1 MLEVFGITFPV
12 FAAMAVGWGVTKAG
26 LFSAAD
32 MRVLGRYVLN
42 IGLPALLFGAVAR
55 RELGELILPGYFAA
69 YLLGSYATMVLAFVF
84 FTATGTGPARRAIGV
99 LGVAASNSAY
109 IGFPMLLL
117 TLPEIAPAALSMNV
131 IIDNF
136 FLLPAGLILL
146 ELSRPREGRSLPA
159 LVGGIAWQVL
169 TRPFVLAL
177 FAGLAV
183 SLSGLPTPDALFRL
197 VDLFAA
203 SASALALAVV
213 GGTLAGLPARGDM
226 LLAAQVA
233 GGKLLL
239 HPAVTALAALVLG
252 AAGMAAL
259 TADFYAALILSA
271 SVPMVGIY
279 TILAQPYGHEGIAAR
294 AMLIATVGAF
304 FTVSVLL
311 ALLT

>member
-1 MLEVFGITFPV
+1 MFDVLGITFPV

-26 LFSAAD
+26 MFSAAD

-55 RELGELILPGYFAA
+55 RELGELILPGYFVAFLAGSLGTMALA
-69 YLLGSYATMVLAFVF
+69 YAF
-84 FTATGTGPARRAIGV
+84 FTVTGTGPARRAIGV

-109 IGFPMLLL
+109 IGYPMLLL

-136 FLLPAGLILL
+136 VLLPLGLVLL
-146 ELSRPREGRSLPA
+146 ELARPREGRSVPA
-159 LVGGIAWQVL
+159 LVRGIAWQVL

-213 GGTLAGLPARGDM
+213 GGTLAGLPAKGDS

-233 GGKLLL
+233 AGKLLV
-239 HPAVTALAALVLG
+239 HPAVTALAALALG
-252 AAGMAAL
+252 AAGMAGLAPDL
-259 TADFYAALILSA
+259 YAALILSA
-271 SVPMVGIY
+271 SVPMIGIY
-279 TILAQPYGHEGIAAR
+279 TILAQPYGHEGVAAR
-294 AMLIATVGAF
+294 AMLMATVGAF
-304 FTVSVLL
+304 FTVTTLV